1 MKKTSTVIFRGS
13 FNPPGKHHQEIVR
26 SLTEEFDRVIIVC
39 NNRQDKDYAKFISN
53 EDRIVMV
60 KLAFGKI
67 PRVKFDFYDL
77 ENNVYT
83 SISSLKERY
92 ANKYSKVELWY
103 AVGSDLIIA
112 NLKNQSFWENLKF
125 CIIARPGYDLKVSDL
140 PPKYKYISNEVWGNS
155 TVIRERLAIGAT
167 VKSFVSVNVLNFI
180 LKHHLYGS

>member
-26 SLTEEFDRVIIVC
+26 SLTREFNQVIIVC
-39 NNRQDKDYAKFISN
+39 DNRQDKDFTEWISN
-53 EDRIVMV
+53 EDRIVMI

-83 SISSLKERY
+83 PISLLKERY

-103 AVGSDLIIA
+103 AVGSNLIID

-125 CIIARPGYDLKVSDL
+125 CIISRPGYDLKVADL
-140 PPKYKYISNEVWGNS
+140 PPKYKYISNEIWGSS
-155 TVIRERLAIGAT
+155 TVIRKRLAIGAT
-167 VKSFVSVNVLNFI
+167 VSPFMSVNVLRFI
-180 LKHHLYGS
+180 KKHHLYGS